1 MGRLRKNLGSW
12 VSNSESH
19 EERHMGL
26 SDISQEQK
34 ELLEALKEAIVEID
48 LEKAKEIAQ
57 KIVEKEIDPS
67 RAIKYSI
74 AEAAEI
80 LGNRFDCGEVFL
92 PHLVMAGDIMDEVG
106 TILEK
111 NIPLD
116 QIQRKKVIVVATV
129 QGDVH
134 SVGKN
139 LVAVM
144 LRAGGFEVHDMGV
157 DVASTLIIQKAK
169 EIKADMIALS
179 SLLTTTMPYQK
190 EVIDDLVSMG
200 LREKFKVMIG
210 GGPVTR
216 QYAESIG
223 ADGYGRDAIEA
234 VEEAKKLLK

>member
-1 MGRLRKNLGSW
+1 M
-12 VSNSESH
+12 E
-19 EERHMGL
+19 L
-26 SDISQEQK
+26 SDMAQEDRR
-34 ELLEALKEAIVEID
+34 LVEALKEAIVEID
-48 LEKAKEIAQ
+48 SEKAKEVAQ
-57 KIVEKEIDPS
+57 KIVEKKIDPKL
-67 RAIKYSI
+67 AIKYSI

-80 LGNRFDCGEVFL
+80 IGNRFDCGEVFL
-92 PHLVMAGDIMDEVG
+92 PHLVMVGDIMDEVG

-111 NIPLD
+111 NIPSEQL
-116 QIQRKKVIVVATV
+116 QRKKVIVIATV
-129 QGDVH
+129 QGDMH

-157 DVASTLIIQKAK
+157 DVPSASVIQKAK

-190 EVIDDLVSMG
+190 EVIDDLLSMG

-216 QYAESIG
+216 QYAESIR
-223 ADGYGRDAIEA
+223 ADGYGKDAIEA
-234 VEEAKKLLK
+234 VVEAKKLLA